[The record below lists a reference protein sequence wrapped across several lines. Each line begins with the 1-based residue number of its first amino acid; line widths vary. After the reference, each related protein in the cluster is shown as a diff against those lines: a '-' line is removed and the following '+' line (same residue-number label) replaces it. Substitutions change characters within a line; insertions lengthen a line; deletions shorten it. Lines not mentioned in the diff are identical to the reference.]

1 MDLQFEEAPC
11 NIDEVITMNYSFD
24 NLHKFLNFLL
34 LNDKDYFQKLKN
46 ISIKLLEMEDIKENL
61 NQANV
66 KIANFEQKFT
76 HIDGTINS
84 FYQRFNELDLK
95 ITTATSVKNI
105 KKKLEKTLKFSKKN
119 LKKN

>member
-105 KKKLEKTLKFSKKN
+105 KKN
-119 LKKN
+119 